1 MKKKHPYSRQ
11 YLDKQDIDN
20 VIKTLKS
27 DVIARGKKIE
37 EFEKKICKFVGV
49 KYAVAVNSA
58 TSGLHIACLALGIKK
73 NDLIWTVP
81 NTFVASANAG
91 LYCGANID
99 FVDIEWKTGN
109 IDITKLEK
117 KLKYAK
123 KKPTAII
130 PVHFSGQPT
139 DQEKIYKLSKQYNF
153 KIIEDASHSLGAKRN
168 NVKVGNCKWS
178 NITVFSFHPVK
189 IITTGEGG
197 MVTTNDKKL
206 FEKLKIFRNHGI
218 TKNLKIMKNK
228 NNSKWYYEQLYL
240 GYNYW
245 ISDINASLGI
255 SQLKKINKFIKK
267 RNEIAK
273 IYNYNLKNTPIYLPK
288 IKKGNLSSFHL
299 YVIKLKNF
307 NIKYYNRI
315 FKNLI
320 KNNIDINLHYLPVH
334 LHPYFKSKGFKKGNF
349 PISENHA
356 KSAISLPIYYDLKKS
371 DQMKIIKNIKKIIN

>member
-11 YLDKQDIDN
+11 YLDKQDIDS
-20 VIKTLKS
+20 VIKILKS

-37 EFEKKICKFVGV
+37 EFEKKICKFVGA

-73 NDLIWTVP
+73 NDLIWTTP

-109 IDITKLEK
+109 IDTTKLEK

-139 DQEKIYKLSKQYNF
+139 DQERIYKLSKKYNF

-197 MVTTNDKKL
+197 IATTNDKKL

-218 TKNLKIMKNK
+218 T
-228 NNSKWYYEQLYL
+228 
-240 GYNYW
+240 
-245 ISDINASLGI
+245 
-255 SQLKKINKFIKK
+255 
-267 RNEIAK
+267 
-273 IYNYNLKNTPIYLPK
+273 IYMNMCC
-288 IKKGNLSSFHL
+288 SSVYTQQFL
-299 YVIKLKNF
+299 L
-307 NIKYYNRI
+307 
-315 FKNLI
+315 
-320 KNNIDINLHYLPVH
+320 
-334 LHPYFKSKGFKKGNF
+334 
-349 PISENHA
+349 
-356 KSAISLPIYYDLKKS
+356 
-371 DQMKIIKNIKKIIN
+371 